1 MITNIDLELVEQVV
15 TIVCVG
21 FCHVIGLMILIHCIK
36 TGEFSDEIKSYPWE
50 KKEKA
55 SKKKK

>member
-1 MITNIDLELVEQVV
+1 MITNIDLGLVEQVL

-21 FCHVIGLMILIHCIK
+21 FCHVIGLMILIHCFK
-36 TGEFSDEIKSYPWE
+36 AGEFSDEIKKYPWD

-55 SKKKK
+55 KKRKR